1 MPENVG
7 VPTTTCPQPS
17 RQNRKKIKSKTKHGG
32 IFPLTQ
38 DMEEPS
44 FPTSDDY
51 LETPK
56 QLHYFYGADGAL
68 RWLPLSV
75 SQFGCLA
82 AWQFG
87 CLPLWPFVW
96 PGANLFV

>member
-1 MPENVG
+1 MPAKAGG
-7 VPTTTCPQPS
+7 VPGPS
-17 RQNRKKIKSKTKHGG
+17 ARREKRKTKGEG

-68 RWLPLSV
+68 RWLAIVCLPVWL
-75 SQFGCLA
+75 FGRLAVCLA
-82 AWQFG
+82 RRK
-87 CLPLWPFVW
+87 FVCV
-96 PGANLFV
+96 N